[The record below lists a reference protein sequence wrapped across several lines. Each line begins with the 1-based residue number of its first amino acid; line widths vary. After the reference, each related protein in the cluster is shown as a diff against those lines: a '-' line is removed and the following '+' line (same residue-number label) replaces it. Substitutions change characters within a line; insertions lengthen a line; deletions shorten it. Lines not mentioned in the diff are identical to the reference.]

1 MDSEIITT
9 GAIGSA
15 QTPPTAGTPI
25 DIRYDPDNPSDI
37 RLGPAGSGGSA
48 FFLLVAVALVMFLAG
63 IVFAVSF

>member
-1 MDSEIITT
+1 M
-9 GAIGSA
+9 SA
-15 QTPPTAGTPI
+15 SPSAGTAI

-48 FFLLVAVALVMFLAG
+48 FLLLVAVALAMFLAG